1 MSAKYIS
8 AKLFFVLALACFVV
22 GAALSHN
29 DLPGGIYSNSLLMVL
44 FPRLIPF
51 PLAIISACVGLVYF
65 VAEKS
70 SRRNARV
77 WLTLVQITFLLV
89 GVFGH
94 IVIVRFWWR
103 VLGEE
108 HTGAR
113 GVRHDEQI
121 IAPRRVKAPS
131 VALSD
136 IENLTDFKFPVTA
149 FIRRW
154 AIYQQVS

>member
-29 DLPGGIYSNSLLMVL
+29 DLPGGIYSNPLLMVL

-51 PLAIISACVGLVYF
+51 SLAIISACVGLAYF

-70 SRRNARV
+70 FRRNARV

-108 HTGAR
+108 HATNLPVPLWSVVLFIVSIVISFVVFLLNIFLSKR
-113 GVRHDEQI
+113 
-121 IAPRRVKAPS
+121 APMQKA
-131 VALSD
+131 
-136 IENLTDFKFPVTA
+136 
-149 FIRRW
+149 
-154 AIYQQVS
+154 